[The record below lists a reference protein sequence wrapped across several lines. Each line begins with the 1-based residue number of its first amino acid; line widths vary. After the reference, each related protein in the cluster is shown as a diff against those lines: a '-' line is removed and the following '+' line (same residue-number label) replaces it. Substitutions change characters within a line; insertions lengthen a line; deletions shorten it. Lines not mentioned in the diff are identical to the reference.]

1 MGLGVG
7 KEVDVWIYV
16 WNEEYS
22 AIEYAQRKERRIEWR
37 GGYVGVCLTFV
48 FFVSQPLTGLG

>member
-1 MGLGVG
+1 MCGYMCGM
-7 KEVDVWIYV
+7 K
-16 WNEEYS
+16 EYS
-22 AIEYAQRKERRIEWR
+22 AIEYAQRKERRIERR